1 MDRNKR
7 KVWIVVAD
15 ASRARLFRAE
25 TPRGPLVELA
35 DAVHSAARLEDQELL
50 SDRAGRA
57 FDSQGKHRHGMESPT
72 APHDQEAERFA
83 HELAERLHVHHNAH
97 DFDGLVL
104 VAPPRFLGLL
114 RGALDEQVAK
124 QVLVS
129 FDRDLT
135 RIHTAA
141 EVQSHLPDPI
151 YRAI

>member
-1 MDRNKR
+1 MDHNKC
-7 KVWIVVAD
+7 KVWVVVAD
-15 ASRARLFRAE
+15 ASRARLYRAE

-35 DAVHSAARLEDQELL
+35 DAVHSAARLQDHELL

-57 FDSQGKHRHGMESPT
+57 VDTQGHHRHGMEAT
-72 APHDQEAERFA
+72 TDPHDQEAQRFA

-124 QVLVS
+124 QVLAS
-129 FDRDLT
+129 LDLDLT
-135 RIHTAA
+135 RIYTAA

-151 YRAI
+151 YAAT

>member
-7 KVWIVVAD
+7 KVWVVVAD

-25 TPRGPLVELA
+25 TPRGPLVELE
-35 DAVHSAARLEDQELL
+35 DAVHSAARLQDQELL

-57 FDSQGKHRHGMESPT
+57 FDSQGKHRHGMEAPT
-72 APHDQEAERFA
+72 DPHDQEAQRFA

-124 QVLVS
+124 QVLAS

-151 YRAI
+151 YTAI